1 MRFQAGY
8 QVSSLAAFPI
18 SFLKNRL
25 RGDARAATMIIW
37 PFHSRE
43 PGGTSF
49 VVMPVILQK

>member
-8 QVSSLAAFPI
+8 QVSSFAAFPI

-49 VVMPVILQK
+49 VVMPVIMQK